1 MQTKTKPL
9 VPGRQQW
16 HAVSIAGKLGACA
29 AAEALRRKRFLGTEA
44 PKLPLADCSSPERCN
59 CVYVH
64 HSDRRSA
71 LRRGVDRGM
80 PNSRVPDERR
90 DKLRGHGRRAD
101 DQTILT
107 NRTNPAG
114 RIFGPR

>member
-1 MQTKTKPL
+1 MQTKKPL
-9 VPGRQQW
+9 VSGRQQW

-44 PKLPLADCSSPERCN
+44 PKLPLPDCSSPERCI

-64 HSDRRSA
+64 HSDRRST
-71 LRRGVDRGM
+71 LRRAVDRGM
-80 PNSRVPDERR
+80 PNSRVPEEKR
-90 DKLRGHGRRAD
+90 DPYKGHGRRAD

-107 NRTNPAG
+107 NRTSLAG
-114 RIFGPR
+114 RNLRPR